1 MPTSWG
7 TEPNAPKLVPSPV
20 ADAPSTPPQAP
31 PATTPAR
38 SERIDP
44 TLYLHPATLARL
56 GSLELRAKMI
66 VEGVMSG
73 AHRSPYQGQSVEFA
87 QHRPYVAG
95 DDLRHLDWKV
105 YGRSDKLYLK
115 QYQQETNLDLVVLVD
130 ASGSMSFGSRPF
142 AEAAASGEA
151 IGPSGQGNW
160 RKIDHATA
168 LAAALSY
175 VTLRQGDRAGLYTFA
190 DGILGGVERS
200 SSQGSWR
207 RIVSALAQAP
217 VDGAADFARVFDQV
231 LGKLTNRCLIVVL
244 SDFFADPNVL
254 EAAWARAKHRGHD
267 AIAFQVLDQSEIDFA
282 FKDPAPFEGLE
293 GEGKLRIDPRAL
305 RPAYVEAMADH
316 TRAVDRGLRRVGFD
330 FHRLSTHDWLG
341 PPLAAYAARR
351 ESLLKRSKMG

>member
-1 MPTSWG
+1 MAEHPASPTPPAATPGQTQRSGAG
-7 TEPNAPKLVPSPV
+7 TERV
-20 ADAPSTPPQAP
+20 
-31 PATTPAR
+31 
-38 SERIDP
+38 DP

-87 QHRPYVAG
+87 QHRQYVAG

-130 ASGSMSFGSRPF
+130 ASGSMAYGSRLF
-142 AEAAASGEA
+142 SDAAATGAST
-151 IGPSGQGNW
+151 GPSGQSNW

-175 VTLRQGDRAGLYTFA
+175 VTLRQGDRVGLYTFA
-190 DGILGGVERS
+190 DNLLGGVERS

-207 RIVSALAQAP
+207 RIVAALAQAP
-217 VDGAADFARVFDQV
+217 VDGRADFGRVFDQV
-231 LGKLTNRCLIVVL
+231 LGKLTNKCLLVVL
-244 SDFFADPNVL
+244 SDFFTEPGVL

-267 AIAFQVLDQSEIDFA
+267 AIAFQVLDRSETDFA

-293 GEGKLRIDPRAL
+293 GEGRLRIDPRAL
-305 RPAYVEAMADH
+305 RPAYLEALAEH
-316 TRAVDRGLRRVGFD
+316 TRAVERGLRRVGFD

>member
-1 MPTSWG
+1 MA
-7 TEPNAPKLVPSPV
+7 EPP
-20 ADAPSTPPQAP
+20 AP
-31 PATTPAR
+31 PTPALPNIAQR
-38 SERIDP
+38 VDP

-130 ASGSMSFGSRPF
+130 ASGSMAYGSRTF
-142 AEAAASGEA
+142 ADAAASGQA
-151 IGPSGQGNW
+151 QGPSGQANW

-175 VTLRQGDRAGLYTFA
+175 ITLRQGDRVGLYTFA
-190 DGILGGVERS
+190 QGILSGAGGTGGAAGVERS
-200 SSQGSWR
+200 SSQGTWR
-207 RIVSALAQAP
+207 RIVAALAQAP
-217 VDGAADFARVFDQV
+217 VEGEADFARVFDQT
-231 LGKLTNRCLIVVL
+231 LGKLTNRCLLVVI
-244 SDFFADPNVL
+244 SDFFTDPAGL
-254 EAAWARAKHRGHD
+254 EGVWARAKHRGHD
-267 AIAFQVLDQSEIDFA
+267 AIAFQVLDRAETDFD

-293 GEGKLRIDPRAL
+293 GEGRLRVDPRAL
-305 RPAYVEAMADH
+305 RPAYLEALAEHTKGVE
-316 TRAVDRGLRRVGFD
+316 RGLRRVGFD

-341 PPLAAYAARR
+341 PPLAAFVARR
-351 ESLLKRSKMG
+351 ENLLKRSKMG

>member
-1 MPTSWG
+1 MPH
-7 TEPNAPKLVPSPV
+7 
-20 ADAPSTPPQAP
+20 TP
-31 PATTPAR
+31 R
-38 SERIDP
+38 SERVDP

-87 QHRPYVAG
+87 QHRQYVAG

-130 ASGSMSFGSRPF
+130 ASGSMAYGSRTF
-142 AEAAASGEA
+142 SDAAATGDA
-151 IGPSGQGNW
+151 TGPSGQSNW

-175 VTLRQGDRAGLYTFA
+175 VTLRQGDRVGLYTFA

-207 RIVSALAQAP
+207 RIVAALAQAP
-217 VDGAADFARVFDQV
+217 VDGEAEFARVFDQV
-231 LGKLTNRCLIVVL
+231 LGKLTNKCLLVVL
-244 SDFFADPNVL
+244 SDFFTDPSLL
-254 EAAWARAKHRGHD
+254 EAAWARAKYRGHD
-267 AIAFQVLDQSEIDFA
+267 AIAFQVLDQSETDFA

-305 RPAYVEAMADH
+305 RPAYLEAFAEHTQAVE
-316 TRAVDRGLRRVGFD
+316 RGIRRVGFD